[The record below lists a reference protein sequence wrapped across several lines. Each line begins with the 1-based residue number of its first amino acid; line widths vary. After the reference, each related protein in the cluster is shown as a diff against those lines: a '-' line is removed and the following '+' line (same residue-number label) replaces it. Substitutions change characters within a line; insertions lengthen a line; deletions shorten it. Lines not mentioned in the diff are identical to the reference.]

1 MLNNKFLL
9 LVFVA
14 LLSLFSCKKD
24 KKETPID
31 KGNLVLKFV
40 HCIDGQPMQK
50 DTMKYINAAGN
61 PYSVSELKYFVSEV
75 TLHKSDGSIKLINEW
90 EEIHYIDESL
100 PDTKTWNVYDKI
112 TEGTYDSI
120 TFVFGITEEKNKSF
134 MYVNPPEV
142 NMMWPDI
149 LGGGYHYLMLN
160 GFWKNNLNQKEPY
173 NFHLGI
179 GQIYAGNSTNT
190 DSIVGYVQNYFRVHL
205 PNSSFTIKKDETKE
219 IQIMMNIESWFK
231 TPHIYDHNYWGGA
244 IMQKQPAMQMAKE
257 NGWDVFSIGY
267 IH

>member
-1 MLNNKFLL
+1 MINIKF
-9 LVFVA
+9 FIPII
-14 LLSLFSCKKD
+14 LSLLFAVSCKKD
-24 KKETPID
+24 KKETPLD
-31 KGNLVLKFV
+31 TGNMVIKFT
-40 HCIDGQPMQK
+40 HLIDGQSLQQ
-50 DTMKYINAAGN
+50 DTMKYINAAGSV
-61 PYSVSELKYFVSEV
+61 YSITEVKYFVSEL
-75 TLHKSDGSIKLINEW
+75 TLYKSDGSKQLINQW
-90 EEIHYIDESL
+90 EEIHFVDEDL

-112 TEGTYDSI
+112 PIGTYDSI

-149 LGGGYHYLMLN
+149 LGGGYHYLMIN
-160 GFWKNNLNQKEPY
+160 GFWKNTLQQNEPY

-179 GQIYAGNSTNT
+179 GQLYAGSTIST
-190 DSIVGYVQNYFRVHL
+190 DSIVGYVQNYFTVHL
-205 PNSSFTIKKDETKE
+205 PNSSFTIQKDETKE
-219 IQIMMNIESWFK
+219 IQFIMNIESWFK

-244 IMQKQPAMQMAKE
+244 IMQKQLAMQMAKE